1 MVGAGGLEPPAPASQ
16 TRCATGLRY
25 APSEMSI
32 MRSRQDRQ
40 VIAMFPA
47 LYHSHHIRNP
57 EDQDFWLD
65 LAKHHGARILELG
78 CGTGRVLLP
87 LAEAGYRTYGLDRDA
102 QMLSFLKDI
111 TPVGLRSQV
120 NTFQGDLCAYHLA
133 AQFSLI
139 LLPCNTYST
148 LSPIQRAQALRRV
161 RQHLQPSG
169 IFAASMPN
177 PALLEILPL
186 RSDPEIEEVF
196 PHPQDGEPV
205 QVSSAWKRTRQQ
217 VAFTWHY
224 DHLLPDGKVDRT
236 TQQVTH
242 YITHKETITGEF
254 NAAGLE
260 ICDLYG
266 DFDKSPYTIQA
277 SYLILLARLGTA
289 SHF

>member
-1 MVGAGGLEPPAPASQ
+1 
-16 TRCATGLRY
+16 
-25 APSEMSI
+25 
-32 MRSRQDRQ
+32 
-40 VIAMFPA
+40 MFPA

-57 EDQDFWLD
+57 EDQNFWLD
-65 LAKHHGARILELG
+65 LAKRYGARILELG

-87 LAEAGYRTYGLDRDA
+87 LTEAGYPTYGLDRDA
-102 QMLSFLKDI
+102 QMLSFLKEI

-148 LSPIQRAQALRRV
+148 LSPSQRAQALQRV

-177 PALLEILPL
+177 PVLLESLPL
-186 RSDPEIEEVF
+186 QSDPEIEEVF

-217 VAFTWHY
+217 AAFTWYY
-224 DHLLPDGKVDRT
+224 DHLLPDGKVHRT
-236 TQQVTH
+236 TQQVIH
-242 YITHKETITGEF
+242 YITPIETIKSEL

-260 ICDLYG
+260 ITDLYG
-266 DFDKSPYTIQA
+266 NFDKSPYTIQA
-277 SYLILLARLGTA
+277 SYLILLARPGIPI
-289 SHF
+289 HF

>member
-40 VIAMFPA
+40 VIAMFPT
-47 LYHSHHIRNP
+47 LYHAHHNRNP

-65 LAKHHGARILELG
+65 LAKHNGARILELG

-87 LAEAGYRTYGLDRDA
+87 LAEAGYPTYGLDRDA

-111 TPVGLRSQV
+111 TPESLLPRV
-120 NTFQGDLCAYHLA
+120 NIFQGDLCAYHLA

-139 LLPCNTYST
+139 LLPCNTYSI
-148 LSPIQRAQALRRV
+148 LSPSQRAQALRRV

-177 PALLEILPL
+177 PALLESLPL
-186 RSDPEIEEVF
+186 QSDPEIEEVF

-205 QVSSAWKRTRQQ
+205 QVSSAWKRSPHQ
-217 VAFTWHY
+217 VAITWYY
-224 DHLLPDGKVDRT
+224 DHLLPDGKVHRT
-236 TQQVTH
+236 TQQVIH
-242 YITHKETITGEF
+242 YITPIETITGEF

-260 ICDLYG
+260 ITCLYG
-266 DFDKSPYTIQA
+266 DFDNSPYTIEA
-277 SYLILLARLGTA
+277 SYLILLARPGTA